1 MRKTITLSKIENIF
15 SQTFN
20 TPIKPCITYRFSVTI
35 AMKWSNMFFTSEAST
50 HSTAMYHC
58 GLDGG
63 QVLLK
68 IGFTVTERL
77 EAVKEPGQAKYSDV
91 RFLLSVK
98 IYILLI

>member
-1 MRKTITLSKIENIF
+1 MRKTSTLSKIEDF
-15 SQTFN
+15 FPRTFH
-20 TPIKPCITYRFSVTI
+20 TPIQPYITYRFSVTI
-35 AMKWSNMFFTSEAST
+35 AMKWSNIFFTSEAST

-63 QVLLK
+63 QGLLK
-68 IGFTVTERL
+68 IGFIVTERL
-77 EAVKEPGQAKYSDV
+77 EAVKEPGRAKYSDV